1 MTKQKINLNTPFP
14 LVDKTMD
21 KIIIS
26 LLFSA
31 FVFIFLITFQPF
43 DIDKITFYKPLFVLG
58 YSFITLLVVGGS
70 LFLLPYFFKNY
81 FDQQKWTIKKMF
93 IFIIFQI
100 VMISILNWIYTVTVG
115 EEIIVEQK
123 NLIEFLFITLAVGI
137 LPVSYFIIFTER
149 FFTKKSAIVAKQIT
163 EEIINNN
170 FVESVK
176 KQDLITLEY
185 ENSTLSFGINEL
197 VCVRSEGNYAEV
209 YCLKNDV
216 LTKTLIRS
224 SLIKIMQQLENL
236 ENIQHCHRSFIV
248 NFNHVTKVS
257 GNARNYNLYLQYIDF
272 SIPVS
277 RNFPRNF
284 INKTKK

>member
-31 FVFIFLITFQPF
+31 FVFIF
-43 DIDKITFYKPLFVLG
+43 
-58 YSFITLLVVGGS
+58 
-70 LFLLPYFFKNY
+70 
-81 FDQQKWTIKKMF
+81 
-93 IFIIFQI
+93 IIFQM
-100 VMISILNWIYTVTVG
+100 VMISILNWIYTVTLG